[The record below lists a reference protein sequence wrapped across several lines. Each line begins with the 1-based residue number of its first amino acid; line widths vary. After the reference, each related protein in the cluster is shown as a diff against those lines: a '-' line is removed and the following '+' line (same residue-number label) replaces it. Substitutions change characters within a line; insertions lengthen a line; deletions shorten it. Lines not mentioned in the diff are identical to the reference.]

1 MRWRLISENNLKYKE
16 IIHCARKIKLTLTKN
31 KKNETSNF
39 IFEALTKMNN
49 RKETPF
55 LRNEEIARDPHW
67 RKWYLVDAENQKL
80 GRLATKI
87 SNTLRGKHKPQFTE
101 HVDSG
106 DFVVVIN
113 AEKVALSGNKMLE
126 KTYYWHTGYPGG
138 IKNIKANKLLD
149 KKPCELVYKAVK
161 GMMPKNALNR
171 HSLEKLKIYVG
182 NNHPHLSQKPEIL
195 KI

>member
-1 MRWRLISENNLKYKE
+1 MQCS
-16 IIHCARKIKLTLTKN
+16 RKIKLTLTKN

-87 SNTLRGKHKPQFTE
+87 ANTLRGKHKSQFTE